1 MLDSDF
7 FSNNPAHCAPDGEAA
22 SLLSVQGLS
31 HTWGSEQVLDGLSF
45 NVAAGKIACLLGASG
60 SGKSTTLRLIAGLER
75 LQAGRIDIGGRNVAS
90 PGMQVPAQDR
100 SVGLMFQDYALFP
113 HMRAWQN
120 VAYGLHRLPR
130 TLRKKRAMELLDEV
144 SMADLADAFPQQ
156 LSGGQ
161 QQRVALARA
170 LAPEPKVLLL
180 DEPFSGLDGGLR
192 SRLRDM
198 TLHVVK
204 ERNIAAIV
212 VTHDA
217 DEALFMA
224 DWIVL
229 IEKGHLLQQ
238 GLPSQIYYEPRSP
251 EVVKFFGD
259 VNRLDGWVEAGRIQ
273 TLLGPVSE
281 TKLPAGTQV
290 DVYARPEAIRICPV
304 AMQPGETLVE
314 IRAARALGRQS
325 VLHMDVVDVPQQHIH
340 ARIAGQFLPKEGS
353 QFGVGLDAS
362 MTYVFPRDA

>member
-7 FSNNPAHCAPDGEAA
+7 FLNNPAHCTTDVEGEC
-22 SLLSVQGLS
+22 LLRVSGLS
-31 HTWGSEQVLDGLSF
+31 HAWGSETVLEGLSF
-45 NVAAGKIACLLGASG
+45 NVAAGQIACLLGASG

-75 LQAGRIDIGGRNVAS
+75 LQQGRVEIDDQLVAS
-90 PGMQVPAQDR
+90 PDFQVPAQDR

-120 VAYGLHRLPR
+120 VAYGLHKLPR
-130 TLRKKRAMELLDEV
+130 SRRKARALELLDEV
-144 SMADLADAFPQQ
+144 SMADQAEAFPHQM
-156 LSGGQ
+156 SGGQ

-170 LAPEPKVLLL
+170 LGPEPKVLLL
-180 DEPFSGLDGGLR
+180 DEPFSGLDGSLR

-229 IEKGHLLQQ
+229 IEKGRLLQQ
-238 GLPSQIYYEPRSP
+238 GVPSQIYYEPRSP

-273 TLLGPVSE
+273 TLVGPVRE
-281 TKLPAGTQV
+281 TSLPAGTQV
-290 DVYARPEAIRICPV
+290 DVYARPEAIRVCPV
-304 AMQPGETLVE
+304 AMQSGETLVE

-325 VLHMDVVDVPQQHIH
+325 VLHMDVVGVPQQHIH